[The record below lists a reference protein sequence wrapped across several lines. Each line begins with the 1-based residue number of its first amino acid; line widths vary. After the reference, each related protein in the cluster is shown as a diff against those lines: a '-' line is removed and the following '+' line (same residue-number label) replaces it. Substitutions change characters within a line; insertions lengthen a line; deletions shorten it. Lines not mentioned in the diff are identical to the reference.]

1 MRTPSILA
9 CGLLLC
15 SFLLC
20 GACTQ
25 IVDVDDYS
33 FDRDP
38 CGPRPDLCPPG
49 GERLTFIMA
58 ASDIP
63 RPDMAGHRNGFDL
76 DGTSEAICGQPDL
89 TNRDGVRGVDNQ
101 LAQVLELYESLAG
114 IDIAAD
120 NRASYTRGETLTLFF
135 LDDYDGPNDDCFG
148 LSYREARVPE
158 GVDIA
163 DLDADLD
170 GELDPGLTWNY
181 GASLFRSPTA
191 CSIDGRIYVHFLD
204 SVVGFVGGIP
214 GEVSAQR
221 GRLEMTID
229 ADGGRAH
236 GLIGGALRLADLNA
250 GLPAE
255 VVEFLRPR
263 ADIAPSTRDAY
274 DCASISFA
282 VEFEAIPAVRG
293 APL

>member
-1 MRTPSILA
+1 M
-9 CGLLLC
+9 
-15 SFLLC
+15 
-20 GACTQ
+20 
-25 IVDVDDYS
+25 
-33 FDRDP
+33 
-38 CGPRPDLCPPG
+38 
-49 GERLTFIMA
+49 
-58 ASDIP
+58 
-63 RPDMAGHRNGFDL
+63 
-76 DGTSEAICGQPDL
+76 
-89 TNRDGVRGVDNQ
+89 
-101 LAQVLELYESLAG
+101 
-114 IDIAAD
+114 
-120 NRASYTRGETLTLFF
+120 
-135 LDDYDGPNDDCFG
+135 
-148 LSYREARVPE
+148 
-158 GVDIA
+158 
-163 DLDADLD
+163 
-170 GELDPGLTWNY
+170 
-181 GASLFRSPTA
+181 A

-274 DCASISFA
+274 DCASISFT

>member
-1 MRTPSILA
+1 MRTPSLLA
-9 CGLLLC
+9 CCLSLVVSSG
-15 SFLLC
+15 
-20 GACTQ
+20 CTQ

-33 FDRDP
+33 FDSDP
-38 CGPRPDLCPPG
+38 CGPRPDICPPG
-49 GERLTFIMA
+49 GESRTFIMA

-63 RPDMAGHRNGFDL
+63 RRDSEGRRNGFDL
-76 DGTSEAICGQPDL
+76 DGTTDAICGQPDL

-120 NRASYTRGETLTLFF
+120 NRATYARGETVTLFF
-135 LDDYDGPNDDCFG
+135 IDDYDGPDDDCFG
-148 LSYREARVPE
+148 LSYREARVPP

-170 GELDPGLTWNY
+170 GELDPDLTWNY
-181 GASLFRSPTA
+181 GTPLFRSPTA
-191 CSIDGRIYVHFLD
+191 CSVDGRIYVHFPN

-214 GEVSAQR
+214 GEVSTQR

-229 ADGGRAH
+229 ADGGRAR

-293 APL
+293 LPL